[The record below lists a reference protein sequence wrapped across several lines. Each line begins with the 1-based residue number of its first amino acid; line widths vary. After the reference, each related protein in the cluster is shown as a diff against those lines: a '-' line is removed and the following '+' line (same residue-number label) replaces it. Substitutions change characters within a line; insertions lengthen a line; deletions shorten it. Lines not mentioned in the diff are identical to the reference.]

1 MLINQGSNS
10 MDEYYHMYA
19 TVCISANCLEMEF
32 MKLKD
37 HLDLLPD
44 IHEKA
49 SQTLVSLGK

>member
-1 MLINQGSNS
+1 